1 MFWVLQTLFRA
12 NTRVFWVLQ
21 TLFRCQYACVLGV
34 ANAFQGQYECCI
46 GGCNCFLMALRMLYW
61 GYNRF
66 LMALR
71 MLYWGCKR
79 FLMALRILF
88 WGLYPLNDLTHTT
101 QLLVESAD
109 GQAHDVV
116 KRALDAA
123 HTHKANPLLYA
134 VRASLV
140 EGAEAVDVE
149 GDFGF
154 G

>member
-21 TLFRCQYACVLGV
+21 TLLRCQYACVLGV
-34 ANAFQGQYECCI
+34 ANAFQSQYEYCI
-46 GGCNCFLMALRMLYW
+46 GGC
-61 GYNRF
+61 NRF

-88 WGLYPLNDLTHTT
+88 WGLYPLNDLAHTT

-134 VRASLV
+134 VRTSLV

>member
-1 MFWVLQTLFRA
+1 MHVFWVLQTLFRA

-21 TLFRCQYACVLGV
+21 TLLRCQYACVLGV
-34 ANAFQGQYECCI
+34 ANAFQSQYEYCI
-46 GGCNCFLMALRMLYW
+46 G

-79 FLMALRILF
+79 FLMALRMLY

-116 KRALDAA
+116 KRAFDAA

-140 EGAEAVDVE
+140 EGAKAVDVE